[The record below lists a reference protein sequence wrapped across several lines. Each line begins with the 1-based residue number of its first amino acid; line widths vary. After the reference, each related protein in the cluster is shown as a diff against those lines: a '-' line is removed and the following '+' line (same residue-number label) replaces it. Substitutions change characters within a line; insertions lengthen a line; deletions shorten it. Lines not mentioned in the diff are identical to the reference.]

1 MPETATSLTARQ
13 RRFVAE
19 YATCANASEAARRA
33 GYSANGA
40 KVTACRL
47 LTNPN
52 LQTAIAEEKQ
62 RQAQKLGIERDD
74 VIAAMNSAFTI
85 AVEQSNPAAM
95 VAAAREIGRLC
106 GFYEPESI
114 RRHNSDGSLKE
125 ITHAELLRHLAETG
139 DFRYPDGSLMED
151 DAVLGF
157 YRRLS
162 HEELLAL
169 AEGRA
174 VVETR
179 VVMKAKPQLPDYP

>member
-1 MPETATSLTARQ
+1 MARLSARQ
-13 RRFVAE
+13 QRFVAE

-52 LQTAIAEEKQ
+52 LQAAIAEEKQ
-62 RQAQKLGIERDD
+62 RQAQKIGIERDD
-74 VIAAMNSAFTI
+74 VIAAMNRAFMI
-85 AVEQSNPAAM
+85 AVEQQNPAAM

-106 GFYEPESI
+106 GFYAPESI
-114 RRHNSDGSLKE
+114 LQAESSPPVRFMPQP
-125 ITHAELLRHLAETG
+125 ELLRQLAASG
-139 DFRYPDGSLMED
+139 DFRHPDGSLMDD

-162 HEELLAL
+162 QDELLAL

-179 VVMKAKPQLPDYP
+179 VVMVDGLGQVS